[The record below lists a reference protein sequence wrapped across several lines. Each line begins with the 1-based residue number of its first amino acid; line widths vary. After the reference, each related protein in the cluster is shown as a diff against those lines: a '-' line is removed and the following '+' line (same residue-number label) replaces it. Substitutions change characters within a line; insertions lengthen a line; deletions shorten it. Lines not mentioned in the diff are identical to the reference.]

1 MSENKMAAVLATF
14 LLAKN
19 NKNWG
24 PPKIV
29 TKETRW
35 FCVCV
40 GEGLGQPKTRTRC
53 GCDRFYVLLFLESKT
68 EVKGGGAGDIFL
80 DLFFLFSMELLC
92 WFLLRK
98 ADALRV
104 SGLDTKKKE
113 QENSRRY
120 KSAKK
125 KRKTTHLMNDGLV
138 RRVAIGWNRSL
149 ASIRSSAARGG
160 LV

>member
-1 MSENKMAAVLATF
+1 MGMGGEGAIRKQPTVDAFIGCAKKKEPPKNEEAEMSENKMAAVLATF

-80 DLFFLFSMELLC
+80 DLFFLFSLELLC

-104 SGLDTKKKE
+104 SGLDTKKKGT
-113 QENSRRY
+113 
-120 KSAKK
+120 
-125 KRKTTHLMNDGLV
+125 RKQQTL
-138 RRVAIGWNRSL
+138 
-149 ASIRSSAARGG
+149 
-160 LV
+160 

>member
-1 MSENKMAAVLATF
+1 MGMGGEGAIRKQPTVDAFIGCAKKKEPPKNEEAEMSENKMAAVLATF

-68 EVKGGGAGDIFL
+68 EVKGGGGWRH
-80 DLFFLFSMELLC
+80 FS
-92 WFLLRK
+92 
-98 ADALRV
+98 
-104 SGLDTKKKE
+104 
-113 QENSRRY
+113 
-120 KSAKK
+120 
-125 KRKTTHLMNDGLV
+125 
-138 RRVAIGWNRSL
+138 
-149 ASIRSSAARGG
+149 
-160 LV
+160 